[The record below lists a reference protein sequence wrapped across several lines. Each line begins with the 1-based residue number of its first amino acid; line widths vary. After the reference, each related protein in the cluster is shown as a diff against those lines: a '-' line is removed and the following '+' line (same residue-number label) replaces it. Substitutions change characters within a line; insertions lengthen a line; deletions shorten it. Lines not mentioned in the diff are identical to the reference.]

1 MGGIETERD
10 LSLDSTF
17 FVAFD
22 LTHRA
27 LKSGLAQASS
37 LSVTQ
42 YRVLVKLLSAGP
54 DGIDQSSLGKMLDL
68 KPNVVTQAVNA
79 LAAAGYATRRRA
91 GDGDRRVRTV
101 GITDA
106 GASHVAQANDA
117 LVERLYAL
125 FPTEDA
131 AHRTILEA
139 SIAAGASIE
148 APPPGETAG
157 RYAAS
162 RALVSLE
169 LVKRAMESAL
179 KASCGASLSE
189 CRVLQRLGEV
199 GEPLRIG
206 DLASQLQMT
215 AVGVARAVDGLA
227 ERGWGSAWPA
237 PATERPCSP
246 PPRPRASGSGGSS
259 RAPSTCSRAS
269 TCGAGSTTGSAA
281 RSPAP
286 GASSSPTS
294 KRARRPS
301 AKPPSASSSPS
312 TDAHAVCA
320 WIADARLPHA
330 KTFSAPEKRRARRS
344 HFLFTAI
351 GGKILAV
358 KIFERRPLVYEPPFD
373 PTDKITATALDI
385 AEMVGR
391 LAPDSALS
399 SSPVLHREL
408 RIKTIHSSLA
418 IEQNTLTMEQV
429 TDIIDGRRVF
439 GPPDDIRE
447 VRNAK
452 RAYDLLGNWD
462 PRNMDDLL
470 EAHGVMME
478 GLRKDAGTFRTKNA
492 GVYDG
497 DRLIHAGTPASYVP
511 EVMADLFEWLGS
523 TKLHP
528 LLASCV
534 FHYEFEFIHPFS
546 DGNGRIGRLWHTLL
560 LARWRSVLTW
570 LPIESMIRERQD
582 AYYAALNESNATGS
596 STAFVAFMLS
606 AIRDAMEPFCT
617 EERREDGLRNSIL
630 SLMAENPSI
639 TVSEIA
645 EAVGLARRTTERAI
659 ASLKESGRVRRVGSP
674 RAGHWDI
681 P

>member
-227 ERGWGSAWPA
+227 ERGWVERLASPRDRKAVFA
-237 PATERPCSP
+237 AATPQGERQRRVIARTIDLLARKHLWS
-246 PPRPRASGSGGSS
+246 RLDDRQRRAL
-259 RAPSTCSRAS
+259 
-269 TCGAGSTTGSAA
+269 A
-281 RSPAP
+281 R
-286 GASSSPTS
+286 TW
-294 KRARRPS
+294 RI
-301 AKPPSASSSPS
+301 
-312 TDAHAVCA
+312 V
-320 WIADARLPHA
+320 IADVQAREEA
-330 KTFSAPEKRRARRS
+330 
-344 HFLFTAI
+344 
-351 GGKILAV
+351 
-358 KIFERRPLVYEPPFD
+358 ERKAALGLLQPLVYEPPFD

>member
-148 APPPGETAG
+148 APPPGETPG

-179 KASCGASLSE
+179 RASCGASLSE

-215 AVGVARAVDGLA
+215 AVAVARAVDGLA
-227 ERGWGSAWPA
+227 ERGWVERLASPRDRKAVFA
-237 PATERPCSP
+237 AATPQGERQ
-246 PPRPRASGSGGSS
+246 RKVIARTVA
-259 RAPSTCSRAS
+259 

-312 TDAHAVCA
+312 TDAHVVCA

-560 LARWRSVLTW
+560 LARWRSVLAW

-681 P
+681 S